1 MATPTKSSSN
11 REHSF
16 DHELAGIVGIEKAI
30 LLKNFDYWCKENERR
45 KVVSMQKHGTWWTT
59 ESLNSLARKYIY
71 MKRGNLS
78 RWIHQ
83 LNEDRWVL
91 LHSGEKG
98 NNFYAPG
105 PVFRAWDSG
114 EDWERVFQNETG
126 RCFKMKQVEKGGV
139 FQNETQGVFQNETQG
154 VFQNETVITNVESN
168 VENDV
173 EINTP
178 VSEKSTVALTTFSPG
193 EKIQNLEVIVVE
205 GETLSLDADSE
216 QTCSGAGGETQ
227 QCSTYDLYAALEAK
241 KDKPVRDHDSQILQ
255 DFSNLGTQADFEETK
270 RRMTNKAN
278 NADAAEIISHLNTV
292 TGSQFRTAA
301 KANVALV
308 NARMKEGAT
317 ADDLKLIIDHKNEQ
331 WGTDAKMREHLCP
344 ETLFRAGHYEK
355 YINAA
360 RKWQQDKSGPVADR
374 YAMNDSPKAQT
385 PDEMVREMSFFYRT
399 HIHDGDDGRGLLSAA
414 QKHAQTAYGPERLN
428 EVVRAFCSHRI
439 GKGLARETFEQQHGA
454 FCLWLQNEKKREQ
467 RGQGGPAVF
476 NPSDLRAQQRLANRE
491 E

>member
-1 MATPTKSSSN
+1 
-11 REHSF
+11 
-16 DHELAGIVGIEKAI
+16 
-30 LLKNFDYWCKENERR
+30 
-45 KVVSMQKHGTWWTT
+45 
-59 ESLNSLARKYIY
+59 
-71 MKRGNLS
+71 
-78 RWIHQ
+78 
-83 LNEDRWVL
+83 
-91 LHSGEKG
+91 
-98 NNFYAPG
+98 
-105 PVFRAWDSG
+105 
-114 EDWERVFQNETG
+114 
-126 RCFKMKQVEKGGV
+126 V

-178 VSEKSTVALTTFSPG
+178 VSEKETVSLTTFSPG
-193 EKIQNLEVIVVE
+193 EKIENLELTIVE
-205 GETLSLDADSE
+205 GVEISLDADFE

-227 QCSTYDLYAALEAK
+227 QCSTYKLA
-241 KDKPVRDHDSQILQ
+241 RDHDSQILQ
-255 DFSNLGTQADFEETK
+255 DFANMGTPEQFEETK

-278 NADAAEIISHLNTV
+278 NADAAEIITYLNTA
-292 TGSQFRTAA
+292 TGSQFRTTA
-301 KANVALV
+301 KANLALV

-317 ADDLKLIIDHKNEQ
+317 GDDLKLIIDHKNEQ

-374 YAMNDSPKAQT
+374 YAMNDAPKAQT
-385 PDEMVREMSFFYRT
+385 PDEMVREMSLFYRT

-414 QKHAQTAYGPERLN
+414 QKHAQTQYGPDRLN

-476 NPSDLRAQQRLANRE
+476 NPADLRRRANVE
-491 E
+491 D

>member
-45 KVVSMQKHGTWWTT
+45 KASSMQKHGTWWTS
-59 ESLNSLARKYIY
+59 ESLNSLARKYTY

-105 PVFRAWDSG
+105 PVFKAWDSG

-126 RCFKMKQVEKGGV
+126 RCFKMKQVEKGV
-139 FQNETQGVFQNETQG
+139 VFQNETQG

-178 VSEKSTVALTTFSPG
+178 VSEKETVSLTTFSPG
-193 EKIQNLEVIVVE
+193 EKIENLELTIVE
-205 GETLSLDADSE
+205 GVEISLDADFE

-227 QCSTYDLYAALEAK
+227 QCSTYKLA
-241 KDKPVRDHDSQILQ
+241 RDHDSQILQ
-255 DFSNLGTQADFEETK
+255 DFANMGTPEQFEETK

-278 NADAAEIISHLNTV
+278 NADAAEIITYLNTA
-292 TGSQFRTAA
+292 TGSQFRTTA
-301 KANVALV
+301 KANLALV

-317 ADDLKLIIDHKNEQ
+317 GDDLKLIIDHKNEQ

-374 YAMNDSPKAQT
+374 YAMNDAPKAQT
-385 PDEMVREMSFFYRT
+385 PDEMVREMSLFYRT

-414 QKHAQTAYGPERLN
+414 QKHAQTQYGPDRLN

-476 NPSDLRAQQRLANRE
+476 NPADLRRRANVE
-491 E
+491 D